1 MDSLLLWD
9 QELFLWLNGL
19 GSESF
24 DAFWMTVTNKRYTI
38 GFYAIL
44 TAVMSKRLGWKNTL
58 WMLLTIALL
67 ITFTDQITN
76 LFKDGFKRL
85 RPCHEVGLTDIMRQ
99 VKPGCGGK
107 YGYFSGHASN
117 SFAMATFFVVLFAR
131 HLKWLRWLFLVAAL
145 VAYSRIY
152 IGVHYPLDVI
162 SGTCFGILGGWL
174 FAKLYLRFIP
184 NPI

>member
-1 MDSLLLWD
+1 
-9 QELFLWLNGL
+9 
-19 GSESF
+19 
-24 DAFWMTVTNKRYTI
+24 MTVTDKRYTI

-85 RPCHEVGLTDIMRQ
+85 RPCHEAGIADIMRL
-99 VKPGCGGK
+99 VKPSCGGK

-117 SFAMATFFVVLFAR
+117 SFAMATFFVALFAR
-131 HLKWLRWLFLVAAL
+131 HIKRLRWLFVVAAL

-162 SGTCFGILGGWL
+162 SGTCFGIFGGWL

>member
-1 MDSLLLWD
+1 MDLLLLWD